1 MSNRIKSKALKKL
14 IEAFNQ
20 QLILILEEN
29 YFGLYIYNSVAREE
43 FDRKASDINFLVITH
58 RAVTQNEK
66 IGLRKMHRKLVAQFT
81 LGKKLDGIYIN
92 RALIGKVNDDASPY
106 PYVIEGRLE
115 PDGYYDLNV
124 VTWWSLK
131 QEGLNIA
138 SPDIKKYLIDLQW
151 EDVHQAL
158 FNTMTQYWDH
168 KIKDER
174 LFLED
179 EWVEFSVF
187 AISRIVC
194 SLKDGKIVSKGDA
207 YDAVSLLFPQWQD
220 VLKEAMRLRE
230 RDRNGVFDSLVVR
243 KNQTVLFLKALLDY
257 GYQFKNINRI

>member
-20 QLILILEEN
+20 QLILHLEEN

-43 FDRKASDINFLVITH
+43 FDRKASDINFMVITH
-58 RAVTQNEK
+58 RPVTQNEK
-66 IGLRKMHRKLVAQFT
+66 LALKSMHRKLVGQFT
-81 LGKKLDGIYIN
+81 LGKKLDGMYIN
-92 RALIGKVNDDASPY
+92 RALIGKVNEEVNAY

-115 PDGYYDLNV
+115 TDGYYDLNAI
-124 VTWWSLK
+124 TWWSLK

-138 SPDIKKYLIDLQW
+138 SPDIKKYLADLQW
-151 EDVHQAL
+151 EEVHTVL
-158 FNTMTQYWDH
+158 FNSMTHYWDQ

-179 EWVEFSVF
+179 EWIEFSVF
-187 AISRIVC
+187 TISRIVC
-194 SLKDGKIVSKGDA
+194 SLKYGKIVSKWEA
-207 YDAVSLLFPQWQD
+207 YDVVGDLFPQWQD

-230 RDRNGVFDSLVVR
+230 RERQGSFESLIAR
-243 KNQTVLFLKALLDY
+243 KNRTLLFLKMMLDY
-257 GYQFKNINRI
+257 GYQFGKY